1 MTIRAS
7 SSSACTLTHSHPL
20 SLPLLGVC
28 LDLKVFFV
36 FACHFHCET
45 ISFFPRLVVLLMV
58 VALGL
63 LLHFS
68 QSYFVGM
75 LLAAAAAAAT
85 KKLILAIFIWLLK

>member
-1 MTIRAS
+1 
-7 SSSACTLTHSHPL
+7 
-20 SLPLLGVC
+20 
-28 LDLKVFFV
+28 
-36 FACHFHCET
+36 
-45 ISFFPRLVVLLMV
+45 MV
-58 VALGL
+58 VAVALGLGL